1 MHRRLVLKLAS
12 VLLALLALAGPAL
25 AAPSW
30 PLSAPDPEDL
40 TILVIGLTFLLPVG
54 LILLSVVAFPEEQ
67 AVSATTD
74 GLVAWSLAIL
84 AYFAVGFAFQFGGIA
99 VFHDD
104 PDLAGLYWEY
114 SLLDTNWG
122 PGWGMIGLKGFFLL
136 GDASTDGAL
145 TLFLSQLP
153 LLGVATLVH
162 CFALLG
168 RTRRWVILLT
178 SLLMGS
184 VIYPI
189 IGNWTWAGGWL
200 ANLGHNL
207 SEGHGLVD
215 VGGSGQA
222 ALVGASAALAAVL
235 VFRSTSFSD
244 KAAGSEAAGTDAA
257 GSEAAGSEATDGTPN
272 VSHAFAA
279 EQEVFGAGDRQD
291 DESPLA
297 ESETVLMPAVQLPLL
312 ALLGATLMVIGWM
325 GLAFMAH
332 LPTAVDV
339 WPVPMAV
346 NLALSAMGGA
356 LTAGLYSW
364 FTTSHLNPL
373 MAARGVAAG
382 LVVAAAGAP
391 FLAAWAALAAG
402 LVVGILLPL
411 LIFLFDR
418 ALRLNDIG
426 GMLATLGVPA
436 ILGLLLPA
444 LFANGRYGVG
454 WNGVG
459 TESFLGV
466 VGQGVSG
473 WLVAPGFA
481 ADWPGQFHAQL
492 VGTIA
497 VFSWSFGLSWLLMQI
512 LARLIH
518 AWERTGL
525 EFGPP
530 PEPEVIA
537 DPAPPARDEAP
548 PGGERSAPS
557 RDDVVRTETDDA
569 PGSIGEH
576 DIHAHDGT

>member
-1 MHRRLVLKLAS
+1 
-12 VLLALLALAGPAL
+12 
-25 AAPSW
+25 
-30 PLSAPDPEDL
+30 L

-54 LILLSVVAFPEEQ
+54 LILLNAVAFPDDQ
-67 AVSATTD
+67 AVPATT
-74 GLVAWSLAIL
+74 GALVAWSLATL

-114 SLLDTNWG
+114 SLLDTSWG

-153 LLGVATLVH
+153 LLGVATLIYYFV
-162 CFALLG
+162 LLG
-168 RTRRWVILLT
+168 RTRRWVILCT
-178 SLLMGS
+178 SLLMGG

-200 ANLGHNL
+200 SNLGRNL
-207 SEGHGLVD
+207 SAGHGLID

-222 ALVGASAALAAVL
+222 ALVGASAALAALL
-235 VFRSTSFSD
+235 VFRSTSSSD
-244 KAAGSEAAGTDAA
+244 KVAGGEAGGSKGTDSEAA
-257 GSEAAGSEATDGTPN
+257 GSEAAGSKAAGSKAAGSKAAGGTPT
-272 VSHAFAA
+272 VSDVSDAEHGAFGSGGLS
-279 EQEVFGAGDRQD
+279 ENG
-291 DESPLA
+291 SPGA
-297 ESETVLMPAVQLPLL
+297 ESEAVLMPAVQLPLL

-346 NLALSAMGGA
+346 NLALSALGGA

-411 LIFLFDR
+411 LTFLFDR
-418 ALRLNDIG
+418 ALRPNDVG
-426 GMLATLGVPA
+426 GVLATLGVPA

-444 LFANGRYGVG
+444 VFANGRYGVG

-481 ADWPGQFHAQL
+481 ADWPGQLHAQI
-492 VGTIA
+492 VGTVAISA
-497 VFSWSFGLSWLLMQI
+497 WSFGLSWLLVQI
-512 LARLIH
+512 LAGLIH

-525 EFGPP
+525 EFGRP
-530 PEPEVIA
+530 PEPAVAA
-537 DPAPPARDEAP
+537 DVAPLVRDEP
-548 PGGERSAPS
+548 LPEGEPSAPR
-557 RDDVVRTETDDA
+557 RDAGLLPDTDHVR
-569 PGSIGEH
+569 GSMGEQ
-576 DIHAHDGT
+576 DIRAHDAT